1 MSNTG
6 KYIAKINADN
16 IVEQVIVVNS
26 RIIRNADGTINQSK
40 VDEVGTEF
48 LGAGTF
54 VGWVADGTLMNK
66 PNADD
71 VYDNTLK
78 KFHSPRPNDKNGQP
92 CTSWTINSDTMEW
105 QSPHNCSKE
114 GRMKIDWDE
123 AEQKWYSLPA
133 GGTDMT
139 ESVWNA
145 STNAWETV

>member
-6 KYIAKINADN
+6 KFIAKIGADN

-26 RIIRNADGTINQSK
+26 RIIKNADGTINQSK
-40 VDEVGTEF
+40 VDEIGTQH

-66 PNADD
+66 PNTGD

-78 KFHSPRPNDKNGQP
+78 KFHSPRPIDKNGQP

-114 GRMKIDWDE
+114 DRMKIDWDE

-133 GGTDMT
+133 GGKDSTI
-139 ESVWNA
+139 SVWNA
-145 STNAWETV
+145 GTNAWETV